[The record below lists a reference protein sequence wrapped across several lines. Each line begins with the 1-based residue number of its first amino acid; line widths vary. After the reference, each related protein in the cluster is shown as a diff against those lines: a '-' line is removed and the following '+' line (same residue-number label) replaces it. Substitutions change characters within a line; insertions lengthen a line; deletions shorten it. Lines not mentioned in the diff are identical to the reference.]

1 MSSQHLAVHVGNC
14 AYSTLHLFSKLQEQ
28 IEVRDHLL
36 NVKYIKFS
44 DMYAQVDFPSESIST
59 VEASRIIRQA
69 FRNSQTKHYVSGNRV
84 FGIELKVPTLSS
96 PSSIL
101 TPSLSTFP
109 TLNPLPPFL
118 ATSQSL
124 RHELEFKRQRNVQ
137 LVAKGQDLEANIKNS
152 ILQVWCSH
160 WAHPWF
166 IKWIGLWNMPPI
178 FHGPDTVEHFNTI
191 SVDGVVRDLQPDAPD
206 MYQLFQML
214 GRNRRSDQNTYTLED

>member
-69 FRNSQTKHYVSGNRV
+69 FRNSQTKHYGSGNRV
-84 FGIELKVPTLSS
+84 FGIMPTLSS

-124 RHELEFKRQRNVQ
+124 QHELEFERQRNVQ

-152 ILQVWCSH
+152 ILQV
-160 WAHPWF
+160 
-166 IKWIGLWNMPPI
+166 
-178 FHGPDTVEHFNTI
+178 
-191 SVDGVVRDLQPDAPD
+191 
-206 MYQLFQML
+206 
-214 GRNRRSDQNTYTLED
+214 

>member
-1 MSSQHLAVHVGNC
+1 MHKLISHLNPSAQSRLHVSSGRH
-14 AYSTLHLFSKLQEQ
+14 FE
-28 IEVRDHLL
+28 
-36 NVKYIKFS
+36 
-44 DMYAQVDFPSESIST
+44 
-59 VEASRIIRQA
+59 
-69 FRNSQTKHYVSGNRV
+69 NSQTKHYGSGNRV

-124 RHELEFKRQRNVQ
+124 QHELEFERQRNVY

-178 FHGPDTVEHFNTI
+178 FHGPDTVEHFNTF
-191 SVDGVVRDLQPDAPD
+191 SVDGVIRDLQSDAPD
-206 MYQLFQML
+206 VYQLFQTL
-214 GRNRRSDQNTYTLED
+214 GNTQRNRRSDQNTYTLED